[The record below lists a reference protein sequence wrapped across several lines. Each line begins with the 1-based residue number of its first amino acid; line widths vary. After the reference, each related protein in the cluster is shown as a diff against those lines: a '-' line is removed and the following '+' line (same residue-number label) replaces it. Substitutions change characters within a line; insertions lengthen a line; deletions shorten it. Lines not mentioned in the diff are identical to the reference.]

1 MEAGPSAPA
10 DEDEADYGPD
20 IPDDE
25 EGRFFGGGV
34 TQEENEILDYM
45 EGQESA
51 DIAPEKIDSAWLR
64 KLALNFEKKI
74 TKNAELRAKFESDPT
89 KFMGSEADLDA
100 DVKAL

>member
-1 MEAGPSAPA
+1 MEAGPAPP
-10 DEDEADYGPD
+10 EEDYGPD
-20 IPDDE
+20 IPDDD

-51 DIAPEKIDSAWLR
+51 DVGAEKIDSAWLR

-74 TKNAELRAKFESDPT
+74 TKNAELRAKYENDPSKVSSPYNT
-89 KFMGSEADLDA
+89 LSK
-100 DVKAL
+100 VH